1 MTSTMIGLLGG
12 AILIP
17 LFLTSI
23 VIAVIAHKYVETIEA
38 HLPNC
43 SYIRT
48 VREAYSGGGLLGK
61 VMRGG
66 VIALILMMPKLSA
79 RRGFVDERE
88 IKTFQAITKNCL
100 SFRQLRQQHYLSHWP
115 YLKYQ
120 ATFLNNSEIK

>member
-38 HLPNC
+38 YLPNC

-88 IKTFQAITKNCL
+88 IKNL
-100 SFRQLRQQHYLSHWP
+100 PSHYKKLLVIPTVTSATLFIALALLKISSH
-115 YLKYQ
+115 L
-120 ATFLNNSEIK
+120 LE

>member
-48 VREAYSGGGLLGK
+48 VREVYSGGGLLGK

-66 VIALILMMPKLSA
+66 VIALILMM
-79 RRGFVDERE
+79 R
-88 IKTFQAITKNCL
+88 
-100 SFRQLRQQHYLSHWP
+100 
-115 YLKYQ
+115 
-120 ATFLNNSEIK
+120 

>member
-88 IKTFQAITKNCL
+88 IKNL
-100 SFRQLRQQHYLSHWP
+100 PSHYKKLLVIPTVTSATLFIALALFKISSH
-115 YLKYQ
+115 L
-120 ATFLNNSEIK
+120 LE